1 MTAFFDTN
9 ILVYALAD
17 DRRGAIAR
25 DILRVGGIVSVQVL
39 NEFVRV
45 ARNKLRLDWP
55 TIDSALQAFRDLV
68 GDVAPL
74 TLATHEAGSQ
84 LARHDGF
91 SIFDALIV
99 AAAREAGCEVLY
111 SEDMQH
117 GRAFGRMKIV
127 NPFL

>member
-1 MTAFFDTN
+1 MTVFFDTN
-9 ILVYALAD
+9 ILVYSLAG

-25 DILRVGGIVSVQVL
+25 EILRGGGIVSVQVL

-55 TIDSALQAFRDLV
+55 TIDSALNAFRDLV

-74 TLATHEAGSQ
+74 TLAIHEAALE
-84 LARHDGF
+84 LARRDGIN
-91 SIFDALIV
+91 IFDALIV
-99 AAAREAGCEVLY
+99 AAAREAGCDVLY

-117 GRAFGRMKIV
+117 GRVFGRLKII
-127 NPFL
+127 NPFA